1 MSFVTTLIALAACA
15 AAPASAADVQ
25 VNWTAP
31 KQFIEGAS
39 YTVHVEFTA
48 PADGGSIP
56 AWGLTAAAFT
66 LDGKGLDDRSSA
78 KIDLAGGQRVVTD
91 IDLAALIAKKKG
103 ADASVFKI
111 GVAKELGS
119 SAPEIEVAVAR
130 AAESGLDFQKMEPS
144 ELKKFHVY
152 LQTNRGDMV
161 IEFWPDLA
169 PNHVRNYL
177 DLAYTKFYDGV
188 IFHRVGPGFM
198 IQGGDP
204 TGTGS
209 GNGPRTLKSEFTR
222 EKKHERGVL
231 SMARTADPNSA
242 SCQFFVMHGP
252 APGLDGQ
259 YSIFGKLVSGYET
272 LDKIAS
278 APGTKIDQAT
288 VRPTEPQRIEKAIVL
303 RIAK

>member
-1 MSFVTTLIALAACA
+1 
-15 AAPASAADVQ
+15 
-25 VNWTAP
+25 
-31 KQFIEGAS
+31 
-39 YTVHVEFTA
+39 
-48 PADGGSIP
+48 
-56 AWGLTAAAFT
+56 
-66 LDGKGLDDRSSA
+66 
-78 KIDLAGGQRVVTD
+78 
-91 IDLAALIAKKKG
+91 
-103 ADASVFKI
+103 
-111 GVAKELGS
+111 
-119 SAPEIEVAVAR
+119 
-130 AAESGLDFQKMEPS
+130 
-144 ELKKFHVY
+144 
-152 LQTNRGDMV
+152 
-161 IEFWPDLA
+161 
-169 PNHVRNYL
+169 
-177 DLAYTKFYDGV
+177 
-188 IFHRVGPGFM
+188 M